1 MGGET
6 SRHPG
11 RFRTVFYDIKVDFCC
26 SAFDFCGDASF
37 GLCHADVRFVLY
49 FTHQDAPVYLAGLAD
64 FGYVGVLRLVPE
76 VGLAEI
82 RLAGFVMFI
91 SVRTFALWLRGR

>member
-6 SRHPG
+6 SRHLG

-26 SAFDFCGDASF
+26 STFDFRDDASF
-37 GLCHADVRFVLY
+37 GLCHAEVHFVLY
-49 FTHQDAPVYLAGLAD
+49 FTHQDAPGYLAGLAD
-64 FGYVGVLRLVPE
+64 SGYVGVLRFVAE

-82 RLAGFVMFI
+82 RLAGLVMSI
-91 SVRTFALWLRGR
+91 SVRNFGLWLRRA